1 MLSAS
6 LYIITHSARNRVRM
20 RLRRLREPRYLI
32 GAVVGAAYLY
42 FSVFARISGRRN
54 LGRPRRG
61 GNAAAEVIAAVRGA
75 APSAIGVVL
84 LLLTAVS
91 WLVPFGAALLDF
103 SDAEVQFLFPAP
115 VSRRALLLHR
125 MMRSQVGI
133 LFSAVIVSLFT
144 PSLAGSGRVRMAIG
158 MWLLMSTAKIYATGV
173 SLARAR
179 LGAADGRVRRV
190 AWLPVALLLAAVAIV
205 SNSVGRAFLA
215 GPIVSP

>member
-1 MLSAS
+1 
-6 LYIITHSARNRVRM
+6 
-20 RLRRLREPRYLI
+20 
-32 GAVVGAAYLY
+32 

-125 MMRSQVGI
+125 MLRSQIGL
-133 LFSAVIVSLFT
+133 LFGALIMGVAIPSVS
-144 PSLAGSGRVRMAIG
+144 GYGRVQAGIG
-158 MWLLMSTAKIYATGV
+158 TWLLLSIGKVYFTGV
-173 SLARAR
+173 SLART
-179 LGAADGRVRRV
+179 G
-190 AWLPVALLLAAVAIV
+190 LAK
-205 SNSVGRAFLA
+205 S
-215 GPIVSP
+215 